1 MRVYEKQH
9 TAKKSDS
16 AKTKPAKV
24 IEEENPEDEDD
35 SNSKCDDEESVSLPV
50 QRPLQR
56 KSVIP
61 KSSVPDENGVLELF
75 LNKSDISRNGVVDT
89 KLCLWKRDGSSLLQK
104 YVRNLVE
111 KEEFIF
117 DPSSVVSLFFFFV
130 RFFILLF

>member
-24 IEEENPEDEDD
+24 IEEENPEDEEDD

-75 LNKSDISRNGVVDT
+75 LNKSDISSGVLDT

-104 YVRNLVE
+104 YVRNLVD
-111 KEEFIF
+111 KDEFIF
-117 DPSSVVSLFFFFV
+117 DPSSVVSFI
-130 RFFILLF
+130 FFIFF